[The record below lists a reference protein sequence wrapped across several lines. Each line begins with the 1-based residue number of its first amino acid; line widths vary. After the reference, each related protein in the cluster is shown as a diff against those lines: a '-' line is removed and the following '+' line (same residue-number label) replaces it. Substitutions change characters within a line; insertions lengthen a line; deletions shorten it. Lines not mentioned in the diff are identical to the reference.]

1 MKQLLTFVTVA
12 VLALASLGLLLA
24 QSNPQVGTWK
34 LNVAK
39 SKYVN
44 TQAPKN
50 ETRTVEPQGAGA
62 KNSFDGVA
70 GDGSRIAWSYTT
82 NYDGKD
88 SAISG
93 VGAPM
98 GADSIAVKRGDA
110 NTTIATTKKAGKAVR
125 TTTTVVSKDGKVI
138 TITGKWTNEQGQPA
152 SQTSIWDKQ

>member
-50 ETRTVEPQGAGA
+50 ETRTTEVQGDGA
-62 KNSFDGVA
+62 KTTFEGVA
-70 GDGSRIAWSYTT
+70 GNGSRIAWSYTT
-82 NYDGKD
+82 KYDGKD
-88 SAISG
+88 SPISG
-93 VGAPM
+93 AGAPM
-98 GADSIAVKRGDA
+98 GTDSITTKRVNA
-110 NTTIATTKKAGKAVR
+110 TTTTTTTKKAGKPIR
-125 TTTTVVSKDGKVI
+125 TTTTVVSEDGKVM
-138 TITGKWTNEQGQPA
+138 TITGKWTNEQGQSA
-152 SQTSIWDKQ
+152 SLTSIWDKQ